1 MVATALSAPVD
12 QELRDRDGEVFRIAF
27 YMEDDT
33 AVVRHL
39 WLESG
44 ELSRGIMTPSSFQQ
58 SIQQAL
64 AEAGVPSVTPTPT
77 PAPQP
82 TVDRDVLEG
91 PPHGA
96 VAEIGGSYALGL
108 YVHCGV
114 RDAYFDG
121 RRWMADPMISDGSG
135 NPPLGWTPDDS
146 AGVIELV
153 SENLARFTSKTGRV
167 IEFVPWPSVI
177 PWRPC
182 F

>member
-1 MVATALSAPVD
+1 MFREIGLIWRIPVQTWRQSIGDPKMVSEMVATALSAPVD

-44 ELSRGIMTPSSFQQ
+44 ELSRGIMTPSSFRQ

-108 YVHCGV
+108 YVHCSV
-114 RDAYFDG
+114 RDALRRPALDG
-121 RRWMADPMISDGSG
+121 RSYDQRW
-135 NPPLGWTPDDS
+135 
-146 AGVIELV
+146 E
-153 SENLARFTSKTGRV
+153 R
-167 IEFVPWPSVI
+167 
-177 PWRPC
+177 
-182 F
+182 